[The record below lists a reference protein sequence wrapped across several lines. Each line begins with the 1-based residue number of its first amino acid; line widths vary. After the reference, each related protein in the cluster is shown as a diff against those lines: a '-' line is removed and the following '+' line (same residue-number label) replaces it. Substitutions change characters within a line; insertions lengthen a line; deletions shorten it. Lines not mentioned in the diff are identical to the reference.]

1 MILYRKTPAHNV
13 YINLIW
19 FRGDWVA
26 DSCWTWLIDLKTE
39 KNSSLIKYDGLL
51 SNSLD
56 FVCNIFDVT
65 KEDFASLALANLLD
79 EELNW
84 IQYNRQKD
92 IFHRVDAKEIGA
104 HKSIVDAVR
113 AEANNRVLTGRN
125 T

>member
-1 MILYRKTPAHNV
+1 
-13 YINLIW
+13 
-19 FRGDWVA
+19 
-26 DSCWTWLIDLKTE
+26 LKTE